1 MATAQVQS
9 FETSVFEAKKLVNGQ
24 PMEQHHYQQ
33 DLENQLSQDYHNH
46 AELGQEGNTEMQEQ
60 VEEAVYEVIE
70 YKHPLENVWTLWYL
84 ENDRSKHWKDMLNEI
99 TQIDSVETFWSLYYT
114 IKTPSEL
121 KIGCDYSMF
130 KRGIKPMWEDE
141 ANIKGGR
148 WLVTVTKSCKL
159 ELDRIWLDILLM
171 MVGQNFD
178 YSDEICGAVINIR
191 GKSNKISVWTANGT
205 NELAILEIGQKLKML
220 LHLQS
225 HNLQYQLHSDAM
237 CKINSGVKSVYTL

>member
-1 MATAQVQS
+1 MASAQVQS
-9 FETSVFEAKKLVNGQ
+9 FDFKKQ
-24 PMEQHHYQQ
+24 QDQHHQLDNIQ
-33 DLENQLSQDYHNH
+33 KHQHHEGVPLESKAQEPIDE
-46 AELGQEGNTEMQEQ
+46 ELCQ
-60 VEEAVYEVIE
+60 VE
-70 YKHPLENVWTLWYL
+70 YKHPLEHVWTLWYL
-84 ENDRSKHWKDMLNEI
+84 ENDRTKHWKDMLNEI
-99 TQIDSVETFWSLYYT
+99 TEIDSVETFWSLYYT

-130 KRGIKPMWEDE
+130 KKGIKPMWEDE

-148 WLVTVTKSCKL
+148 WLVTAGKSAKV

-171 MVGQNFD
+171 MVGQTFE

-191 GKSNKISVWTANGT
+191 AKSNKISVWTANGS
-205 NELAILEIGQKLKML
+205 NEMAILEIGQKLKIL
-220 LHLQS
+220 LHVPS

>member
-1 MATAQVQS
+1 MASAQVRS
-9 FETSVFEAKKLVNGQ
+9 FESAVFEGQSKEFKEQQEKLEHLQNNK
-24 PMEQHHYQQ
+24 QQ
-33 DLENQLSQDYHNH
+33 EDVPQDDQNHQLID
-46 AELGQEGNTEMQEQ
+46 
-60 VEEAVYEVIE
+60 EALYEVE
-70 YKHPLENVWTLWYL
+70 YKHPLEHVWTLWYL
-84 ENDRSKHWKDMLNEI
+84 ENDRTKHWKDMLNEI

-130 KRGIKPMWEDE
+130 KKDIKPMWEDV

-148 WLVTVTKSCKL
+148 WLVTVGKSAKL

-171 MVGQNFD
+171 MVGQAFE

-191 GKSNKISVWTANGT
+191 AKSNKISVWTANG
-205 NELAILEIGQKLKML
+205 NSEMAILEIGQKLKML
-220 LHLQS
+220 LRLQS

-237 CKINSGVKSVYTL
+237 CKINSCVKSVYTL